1 MDNFTST
8 KRGPYKR
15 TPVYRFMS
23 KSATSLSQVQ
33 QTHRLSTHGNISAVS
48 VLSPFRAAFSAERW
62 RLYFDVA
69 GLRKQGK
76 EGIRVQR
83 PNERET
89 GEASTTCFVP
99 SSLLVP
105 RPPPKRQLGADQTG
119 QRKLPSERKS
129 SQEQTSF
136 KLVHRSILVINKSK

>member
-1 MDNFTST
+1 MDLTS
-8 KRGPYKR
+8 GLQCI
-15 TPVYRFMS
+15 RFMS

-33 QTHRLSTHGNISAVS
+33 QTHRLSTHGYIS
-48 VLSPFRAAFSAERW
+48 LSSQSLQTFRAAFSAERW

-83 PNERET
+83 PNERERR
-89 GEASTTCFVP
+89 GREASTTCFVP